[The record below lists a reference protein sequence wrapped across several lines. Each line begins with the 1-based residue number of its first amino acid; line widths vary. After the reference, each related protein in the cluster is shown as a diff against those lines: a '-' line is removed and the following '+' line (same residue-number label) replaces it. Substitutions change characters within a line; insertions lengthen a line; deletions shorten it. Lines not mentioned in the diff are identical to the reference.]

1 MQTAPMR
8 TLLALSLILLGG
20 CTHAPQ
26 PTDISGLWINQAAI
40 DSAAQGRP
48 LLRAIDA
55 SGSNL
60 EWNIDTRSAKA
71 QYSNAFEQGEGQLLP
86 KAPSIWTVDYNG
98 HGTDELQL
106 EGKQLIQ
113 QTTRNY
119 PAQRFTRPVQPAS
132 AEAKWGTTFRQA
144 LNSAYMGGQ
153 WKIIEGQ
160 GTGNIVEFGTNG
172 HVSGLAQ
179 NDRYELC
186 LGGDCATQ
194 GAGNDTLYLGKGDAG
209 DSWIFVRYGKQL
221 EILHAINL
229 SQPDEIPQ
237 LTPGPRQWLLE
248 KQ

>member
-1 MQTAPMR
+1 MR
-8 TLLALSLILLGG
+8 TLLVLSLILLGG

-26 PTDISGLWINQAAI
+26 TTDISGLWINQAAI

-55 SGSNL
+55 HGMNL
-60 EWNIDTRSAKA
+60 EWSIDTRNAKA
-71 QYSNAFEQGEGQLLP
+71 QVSNAFELGEGQLLQ
-86 KAPSIWTVDYNG
+86 KAPGIWTVDYNG

-106 EGKQLIQ
+106 DGKQLIQ
-113 QTTRNY
+113 QTTKNY
-119 PAQRFTRPVQPAS
+119 AAQRFTRPTQPAI
-132 AEAKWGTTFRQA
+132 AGAKWGSTFRQA

-160 GTGNIVEFGTNG
+160 GTGNIVAFRADGSM
-172 HVSGLAQ
+172 SGLAQ
-179 NDRYELC
+179 NNRYELC

-194 GAGNDTLYLGKGDAG
+194 GAGNDTLYLGKGDVG
-209 DSWIFVRYGKQL
+209 KSWIFVRYGKQL
-221 EILHAINL
+221 EILQAINL

>member
-1 MQTAPMR
+1 MR
-8 TLLALSLILLGG
+8 TLLVLSLILLGG
-20 CTHAPQ
+20 CTHTP
-26 PTDISGLWINQAAI
+26 PTTDISGLWINQAAI

-55 SGSNL
+55 HGLNL

-71 QYSNAFEQGEGQLLP
+71 QVSNAFELGEGQLLP
-86 KAPSIWTVDYNG
+86 KAPGLWTVDYNG
-98 HGTDELQL
+98 HGTDELQSD
-106 EGKQLIQ
+106 GKQLIQ
-113 QTTRNY
+113 LPTVRYAGQVFRRPDP
-119 PAQRFTRPVQPAS
+119 PAPVGAT
-132 AEAKWGTTFRQA
+132 WGTTFRQA

-160 GTGNIVEFGTNG
+160 GTGNIVVFKADGS
-172 HVSGLAQ
+172 VSGLAQ

-194 GAGNDTLYLGKGDAG
+194 GAGNDTLYLGKGDVG
-209 DSWIFVRYGKQL
+209 DGWIFVRYGKRL
-221 EILHAINL
+221 EILQAINL